1 MTRSAG
7 LTTVAQVVSQLALAG
22 VYLLA
27 ARAGAPASFGATVA
41 AVGVAVIVVD
51 LVDFGGNLLLTR
63 ELASPG
69 APRNLYV
76 SFLAGKA
83 RILAAVVPVWIVVAY
98 SVTGSA
104 SIAALGL
111 YVGTLGIAQTGQA
124 ALRGVH
130 AFGLLSALMMLE
142 RITALVV
149 AALVFN
155 LSSHP
160 SVVLAFSLV
169 TASALAAC
177 AATLAAR
184 GRARVGSLDAPF
196 SLRGWYVR
204 SRGLG
209 LSAVFSDLQ
218 ALDVILVAVAAGT
231 TAAGYFAAANRL
243 LAVLIL
249 VPVNIGYVLLPTLS
263 SLTTDRARR
272 RLTRHAIWLCVT
284 LVAAVVVIPLTF
296 SGPLMAL
303 LYGSAYRAAAGA
315 LVVYCVAVLLVA
327 VNQPLTV
334 YLQTAGRDLPVGYL
348 MAGLSLVNV
357 PVVLLLSREFG
368 QTGAAGGFLL
378 VQVVLVCCLAGLWR
392 RPAPAELGPAL
403 VPVPSTIS
411 ADGPGR

>member
-1 MTRSAG
+1 VTRSAG

-22 VYLLA
+22 VYLIA

-76 SFLAGKA
+76 SFLVSKA
-83 RILAAVVPVWIVVAY
+83 RILAAVVPVWIVVAFTL
-98 SVTGSA
+98 TGSA

-149 AALVFN
+149 AVLVYS
-155 LSSHP
+155 LASSP
-160 SVVLAFSLV
+160 SVVLAVSLV

-177 AATLAAR
+177 AVTLTAR
-184 GRARVGSLDAPF
+184 GRARIGNLEAGF
-196 SLRGWYVR
+196 SLRRWYAR

-218 ALDVILVAVAAGT
+218 GLDVILVAVAAGT

-263 SLTTDRARR
+263 SLRTDWARR
-272 RLTRHAIWLCVT
+272 RLTRHAVWLCVA
-284 LVAAVVVIPLTF
+284 LVAAVVVIPMTL

-303 LYGSAYRAAAGA
+303 LFGSPYRAAAGA
-315 LVVYCVAVLLVA
+315 LLVYCVAVLLVA

-334 YLQTAGRDLPVGYL
+334 YLQTAGRDMPVGYL
-348 MAGLSLVNV
+348 MAGLSLLNI

-378 VQVVLVCCLAGLWR
+378 VQVVLVCCLLGLWR
-392 RPAPAELGPAL
+392 RPAPAVQGPD
-403 VPVPSTIS
+403 PVRVASVTA
-411 ADGPGR
+411 ADGTSR

>member
-1 MTRSAG
+1 VTRSAG

-22 VYLLA
+22 VYLIA

-51 LVDFGGNLLLTR
+51 LVDFGGNQLLTR
-63 ELASPG
+63 ELASHG

-76 SFLAGKA
+76 SFLVSKA
-83 RILAAVVPVWIVVAY
+83 RILAAVVPLWIVVAY
-98 SVTGSA
+98 TLTGSA

-130 AFGLLSALMMLE
+130 AFGLLSSLMMLE
-142 RITALVV
+142 RITAFVV
-149 AALVFN
+149 AVLVYS
-155 LSSHP
+155 LSSRP
-160 SVVLAFSLV
+160 SVVLATSLV

-177 AATLAAR
+177 AATVAAR
-184 GRARVGSLDAPF
+184 ARARVGSREASF
-196 SLRGWYVR
+196 SLRRWYAR

-218 ALDVILVAVAAGT
+218 VLDVILVAVAAGT

-263 SLTTDRARR
+263 SLSTDRARR
-272 RLTRHAIWLCVT
+272 RLTRHAVWLCVA
-284 LVAAVVVIPLTF
+284 LVAAVVVIPITL
-296 SGPLMAL
+296 SGPLMEL
-303 LYGSAYRAAAGA
+303 LFGSAYGAAGGA

-334 YLQTAGRDLPVGYL
+334 YLQTAGRDMPVGYL
-348 MAGLSLVNV
+348 MAGLSLLNI

-378 VQVVLVCCLAGLWR
+378 VQVLLVCSLLALWR
-392 RPAPAELGPAL
+392 RPATSGPAHEP
-403 VPVPSTIS
+403 VPVPSIAS
-411 ADGPGR
+411 SDGPSR

>member
-1 MTRSAG
+1 MSPERGLRAVTRSAG

-22 VYLLA
+22 VYLIA
-27 ARAGAPASFGATVA
+27 ARAGAPSSFGATVA

-51 LVDFGGNLLLTR
+51 LVDFGGNQLLTR

-76 SFLAGKA
+76 CFLVSKT
-83 RILAAVVPVWIVVAY
+83 RILAVVVPVWIAVAY
-98 SVTGSA
+98 TLTGSA

-130 AFGLLSALMMLE
+130 AFGLLSSLMMLE
-142 RITALVV
+142 RVTALVV
-149 AALVFN
+149 AALVY
-155 LSSHP
+155 SCR
-160 SVVLAFSLV
+160 A
-169 TASALAAC
+169 ALRSCWRSRWSPRPRWRPAQR
-177 AATLAAR
+177 TVAAR
-184 GRARVGSLDAPF
+184 GRARVGSLEAGF
-196 SLRGWYVR
+196 SLRRWYAR

-218 ALDVILVAVAAGT
+218 VLDVILVAVAAGT

-263 SLTTDRARR
+263 SLSTDRARR
-272 RLTRHAIWLCVT
+272 RLTRHAVWLCVA
-284 LVAAVVVIPLTF
+284 LVAAVVVIPMTL
-296 SGPLMAL
+296 SGSLMEL
-303 LYGSAYRAAAGA
+303 LFGSAYRAAGGA

-334 YLQTAGRDLPVGYL
+334 LPADLRAGPAGRLPDGWPEP
-348 MAGLSLVNV
+348 AQH
-357 PVVLLLSREFG
+357 P
-368 QTGAAGGFLL
+368 GG
-378 VQVVLVCCLAGLWR
+378 
-392 RPAPAELGPAL
+392 APAQPRVRVRRAPQAALSWSRSSSCPA
-403 VPVPSTIS
+403 
-411 ADGPGR
+411 